1 MWCDLLDYIP
11 LFLCT
16 IMLSFISFVSWM
28 TYKKA
33 PLIKVRQKVQRR
45 KLTKPITKSEEDE
58 WAHENKKNRSNIDL
72 D

>member
-1 MWCDLLDYIP
+1 
-11 LFLCT
+11 
-16 IMLSFISFVSWM
+16 M